1 MTRQNQIIAIEKG
14 ARGEAEGMI
23 TRAYHVLQKTV
34 LLNGI
39 ARSYIPQTEDG
50 DQLPPESTLVQVRA
64 SDEINKVTEKLS
76 RMFDVVATREK
87 TNTVAKASVVVD
99 GDTLISEVPANVLL
113 FLEKQLVDIVTFIR
127 KLPTLDPA
135 ETWHYDSASD
145 CYVTEPTQTTR
156 TKKIPKNHVLAA
168 ATDKHPA
175 QVQMYHEDVVAG
187 TWTTRKFSGALEV
200 RVVSDMLARVQKLQ
214 AAVKMAREEANTCEA
229 VDLKIGDKVLGY
241 VFAA

>member
-39 ARSYIPQTEDG
+39 ARSYIPQAEDG

>member
-14 ARGEAEGMI
+14 ARGEAEGTI

-34 LLNGI
+34 LLTGI
-39 ARSYIPQTEDG
+39 ARSYTPKDEDG

-87 TNTVAKASVVVD
+87 TNTVAKASIVLD
-99 GDTLISEVPANVLL
+99 GDTLVADVPANVLL

-187 TWTTRKFSGALEV
+187 TWITRKFSGALEV

>member
-14 ARGEAEGMI
+14 ARGEAEGTI

-39 ARSYIPQTEDG
+39 ARSYTPKDEDG
-50 DQLPPESTLVQVRA
+50 DQLPPESTLVQVSA

>member
-14 ARGEAEGMI
+14 ARGEAEGTI

-39 ARSYIPQTEDG
+39 ARSYTPQAEDG

-87 TNTVAKASVVVD
+87 TNTVAKASIVVD
-99 GDTLISEVPANVLL
+99 GDTLVSEVPANVLL
-113 FLEKQLVDIVTFIR
+113 FLEKQLVDLVTFIR
-127 KLPTLDPA
+127 KLPTLDPS

-156 TKKIPKNHVLAA
+156 TKKVPKNHVLAA

-214 AAVKMAREEANTCEA
+214 AAVKMAREEANTCDA
-229 VDLKIGDKVLGY
+229 VDLKIGDKVLAY
-241 VFAA
+241 VFA

>member
-23 TRAYHVLQKTV
+23 TRAYHVLQNTV

-39 ARSYIPQTEDG
+39 ARSYIPQAEDG

>member
-39 ARSYIPQTEDG
+39 ARSYIPQAEDG

-87 TNTVAKASVVVD
+87 TNTVAKASIVLD
-99 GDTLISEVPANVLL
+99 GDTLVADVPANVLL
-113 FLEKQLVDIVTFIR
+113 FLEKQLVDLVTFIR

>member
-14 ARGEAEGMI
+14 ARGEAEGTI

-34 LLNGI
+34 LLTGI
-39 ARSYIPQTEDG
+39 ARSYTPKDEDG

>member
-1 MTRQNQIIAIEKG
+1 
-14 ARGEAEGMI
+14 
-23 TRAYHVLQKTV
+23 
-34 LLNGI
+34 
-39 ARSYIPQTEDG
+39 
-50 DQLPPESTLVQVRA
+50 
-64 SDEINKVTEKLS
+64 
-76 RMFDVVATREK
+76 MFDVVATREK
-87 TNTVAKASVVVD
+87 TNTVAKASIVLD
-99 GDTLISEVPANVLL
+99 GDTLVADVPANVLL
-113 FLEKQLVDIVTFIR
+113 FLEKQLVDLVTFIR